1 VHRLR
6 LAPQL
11 LDEGQEAL
19 AIVTR
24 RRLAASFF
32 LTAALTSAAATA
44 VGDARDIVEIRLRG
58 RYYAE
63 PATVQITV
71 AVEPDAVNR
80 ALRIEADSGVLF
92 RSSEVRLADA
102 GEKRIHT
109 VEFKNLPA
117 GEYTLSAQVFS
128 TTEMR
133 GMATQSLTVSGSGAQ

>member
-1 VHRLR
+1 MRN
-6 LAPQL
+6 
-11 LDEGQEAL
+11 
-19 AIVTR
+19 IVTCR
-24 RRLAASFF
+24 TLAASLF
-32 LTAALTSAAATA
+32 LTVALVAAAGTV

-80 ALRIEADSGVLF
+80 ALRIEADSGLLF
-92 RSSEVRLADA
+92 RSSEVALNGA

-117 GEYTLSAQVFS
+117 GEYTLSAQVYS
-128 TTEMR
+128 TTELR
-133 GMATQSLTVSGSGAQ
+133 AQATQSLTVSGSGAQ